1 MYSAKGHLASP
12 RWGCPIRTSPDQSL
26 LAAPRVFSQPS
37 TSFIGSWCQGI
48 HRAPLL
54 ARRLDLSNS
63 PSRQDQCSQKKPLYQ
78 SSPSLGA
85 NVLNVCICL
94 LNYSSVLQVQLN
106 QAREGTKKGSTSV
119 EPLRPREV
127 VSDLCDWR
135 LQLTDDSSLLGSSRP
150 HAPGNRQCARPANIH
165 YILSPSKR
173 ASEFVLGRDEGGA
186 EGTRTPDIRLAKAAL
201 SQLSYGPGP
210 GAAQVGQPG
219 FEPGTSVLSGL
230 RSSQLS
236 YWPAATPESLPD
248 TPSHGHMPAEREE
261 SGAELCVS
269 VDVLSGSVGK
279 EA

>member
-26 LAAPRVFSQPS
+26 LAAPRGLSQPS

-78 SSPSLGA
+78 SSTSLGA

-106 QAREGTKKGSTSV
+106 QAREGTKNGSTSV

-135 LQLTDDSSLLGSSRP
+135 LQLKDDSSLLGSSRT
-150 HAPGNRQCARPANIH
+150 HAPGNRQCARPAKIH
-165 YILSPSKR
+165 YISSPSKR
-173 ASEFVLGRDEGGA
+173 ASDLVLAATPRGGA
-186 EGTRTPDIRLAKAAL
+186 EGIRTPDLRRAKAAL

-210 GAAQVGQPG
+210 GAAGWANLDSNQGPQ
-219 FEPGTSVLSGL
+219 
-230 RSSQLS
+230 S
-236 YWPAATPESLPD
+236 YQDCALAS
-248 TPSHGHMPAEREE
+248 
-261 SGAELCVS
+261 
-269 VDVLSGSVGK
+269 
-279 EA
+279 